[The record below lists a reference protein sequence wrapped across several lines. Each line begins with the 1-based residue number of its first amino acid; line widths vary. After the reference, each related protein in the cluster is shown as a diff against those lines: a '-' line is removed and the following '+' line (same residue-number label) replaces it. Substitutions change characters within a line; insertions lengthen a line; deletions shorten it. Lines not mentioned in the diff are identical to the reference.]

1 MANIITVP
9 EHTKQTISI
18 DNLPSKLVAFHYA
31 LRESSELILFLAIE
45 QANDLHISID
55 IDLIEPHA
63 KVFIKGYYYLHH
75 KDSVRVNIHLNHHAE
90 KTQSTCSVKGVLFD
104 QTYSKVKGMV
114 EIKEQAVHSNA
125 HFENKVLIF
134 DQAKAVSIPTME
146 VKTHEVKCSHG
157 SAIGRVDEEVLFY
170 MHSRGLAKQDAISLY
185 IEGFLSNV
193 KIKGK

>member
-1 MANIITVP
+1 MIITITA
-9 EHTKQTISI
+9 HSKQTLNSISLLSESI
-18 DNLPSKLVAFHYA
+18 VFHYVLCKA
-31 LRESSELILFLAIE
+31 AELIIFLAIE
-45 QANDLHISID
+45 QANDVHITLD
-55 IDLIEPHA
+55 IDLIGQHA

>member
-75 KDSVRVNIHLNHHAE
+75 KDSVRVRVNLNHHAE
-90 KTQSTCSVKGVLFD
+90 KTQSTCSIKGVLFD
-104 QTYSKVKGMV
+104 QAISNVKGVV
-114 EIKEQAVHSNA
+114 EIQEDAVYSNA
-125 HFENKVLIF
+125 HFENKVLVF
-134 DQAKAVSIPTME
+134 DQAKAISVPTME
-146 VKTHEVKCSHG
+146 VKTNDVHCSHG
-157 SAIGRVDEEVLFY
+157 SAIGRIDEEILFY
-170 MHSRGLAKQDAISLY
+170 MASRGVAKKNAISLH
-185 IEGFLSNV
+185 IEGFLSDV
-193 KIKGK
+193 RIKEK